1 MLEKRDIREEVS
13 ELYRR
18 TDALDACAERDSRS
32 IVALT
37 QRVREQRELTNGAMW
52 LLGEYIGRYKRLADE
67 VQSLRL
73 ISAVCL
79 SVAACAV
86 VTAICAVI
94 A

>member
-1 MLEKRDIREEVS
+1 MIGKRDIVEEVD
-13 ELYRR
+13 ELFRR
-18 TDALDACAERDSRS
+18 TENLDRCAERDSRS
-32 IVALT
+32 IVAHG
-37 QRVREQRELTNGAMW
+37 QRIREQEELTRGLTHMM
-52 LLGEYIGRYKRLADE
+52 GESITAQHRLADE

>member
-1 MLEKRDIREEVS
+1 MNSGRDIIGEIN
-13 ELYRR
+13 ELFRR
-18 TDALDACAERDSRS
+18 TDSLDRCAERDSRS

-37 QRVREQRELTNGAMW
+37 QRAREQEELTKGAMY
-52 LLGEYIGRYKRLADE
+52 LLEECITARHRLADE

-86 VTAICAVI
+86 VMAICAVI

>member
-1 MLEKRDIREEVS
+1 MIGKRDIVEEVN
-13 ELYRR
+13 ELFRR
-18 TDALDACAERDSRS
+18 TDNLDACVERDSRDIAS
-32 IVALT
+32 HGHRIRDSE
-37 QRVREQRELTNGAMW
+37 QIIREHTFLMGDILTNQ
-52 LLGEYIGRYKRLADE
+52 RRLADE

>member
-1 MLEKRDIREEVS
+1 MNSGRDIIGEIN
-13 ELYRR
+13 ELFRR
-18 TDALDACAERDSRS
+18 TDSLDRCAERDSRS

-37 QRVREQRELTNGAMW
+37 QRVREQGELTNGAMC
-52 LLGEYIGRYKRLADE
+52 LLGEYIGGYKRLADE

>member
-1 MLEKRDIREEVS
+1 MFEKRDIREEVS

-37 QRVREQRELTNGAMW
+37 QRAREQEEQTKGAMI
-52 LLGEYIGRYKRLADE
+52 LLGEYIGGYHRMADE
-67 VQSLRL
+67 IQSLRL

>member
-1 MLEKRDIREEVS
+1 MLGARDVEGEID

-18 TDALDACAERDSRS
+18 TDNLDRCVERDSRS
-32 IVALT
+32 IVAHG
-37 QRVREQRELTNGAMW
+37 QRIHEQEELTRGLTYMM
-52 LLGEYIGRYKRLADE
+52 GESITAQHRLADE
-67 VQSLRL
+67 IQSLRL

-86 VTAICAVI
+86 VMAICAVI

>member
-1 MLEKRDIREEVS
+1 MSVGWDLGGGID
-13 ELYRR
+13 ELFRR
-18 TDALDACAERDSRS
+18 TDNLDRCAERDSRS

-37 QRVREQRELTNGAMW
+37 QRVREQEELMRKLTYMM
-52 LLGEYIGRYKRLADE
+52 GESITARHRLADE

-86 VTAICAVI
+86 VMAICAVI

>member
-1 MLEKRDIREEVS
+1 MNPGRDIIDEIN

-18 TDALDACAERDSRS
+18 TEDLDACAERDSRS

-37 QRVREQRELTNGAMW
+37 QRVREQGELTKETMC
-52 LLGEYIGRYKRLADE
+52 LLSEFIGGYHKMADE

-86 VTAICAVI
+86 VMAICAVI

>member
-1 MLEKRDIREEVS
+1 MLGNRDVVGEVD

-18 TDALDACAERDSRS
+18 MDALDACAERDSRS

-37 QRVREQRELTNGAMW
+37 QRVREQ
-52 LLGEYIGRYKRLADE
+52 GEYIGGYKRLADE